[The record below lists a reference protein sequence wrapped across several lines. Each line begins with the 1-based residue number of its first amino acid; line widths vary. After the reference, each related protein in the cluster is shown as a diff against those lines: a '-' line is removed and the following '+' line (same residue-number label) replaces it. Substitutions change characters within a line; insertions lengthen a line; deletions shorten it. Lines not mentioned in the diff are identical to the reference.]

1 MKISPA
7 RSAAFDILLKI
18 ETERAFSS
26 VLLPLYESHLLEKD
40 RALCHE
46 VTLGTLRHQI
56 YLDRVI
62 DHYTS
67 GKKLDAAVRVALRL
81 GLYQLYFL
89 DRIPAHSAVDESV
102 NLVQRARKTSAKGFA
117 NAVLRRASKG
127 RPELVFVE
135 DLDQLSVETSHP
147 RWLLERWIGQFGAER
162 AAALA
167 EANNRVGRH
176 AFRVIADGPVDVG
189 NAMKSNFVEGW
200 YLIDR
205 MDRSLID
212 LAERGDIY
220 FQDEASQMVAAAV
233 NVVNGGKFL
242 DVCAAPGGKT
252 GAILRRGG
260 QNIGF
265 AAAGDLYWPRVL
277 GLRESLRRQAVHNSS
292 VLQYDA
298 ETTLPFADAA
308 FDTVLVDAPCSG
320 TGTIRHNPEIR
331 YFLDETDIEQLAQK
345 QLRILEN
352 ASKLVKPGGSL
363 VYSTCSLETEENETV
378 CGEFVGAEPAFES
391 VTPQVPRAF
400 VTGEGYGR
408 TFPDRDE
415 MDGFFVAEFQRK

>member
-7 RSAAFDILLKI
+7 RTAAFDILLKM

-26 VLLPLYESHLLEKD
+26 VLLPQYEIRLGEKD

-46 VTLGTLRHQI
+46 LSLGTLRHQI

-62 DHYTS
+62 DHYS
-67 GKKLDAAVRVALRL
+67 GGKKLDAAVRIALRL

-89 DRIPAHSAVDESV
+89 DRIPDHSAVDESV
-102 NLVQRARKTSAKGFA
+102 QLVQRARKTSAKGFV
-117 NAVLRRASKG
+117 NAVLRRASIG
-127 RPELVFVE
+127 TPELSFVD

-147 RWLLERWIGQFGAER
+147 KWLLERWIGQFGAER

-176 AFRVIADGPVDVG
+176 AFRVIADGGVDFG
-189 NAMKSNFVEGW
+189 NATTSKFVEGC

-205 MDRSLID
+205 TDRQLIE
-212 LAERGDIY
+212 LAENGHIY
-220 FQDEASQMVAAAV
+220 FQDEGSQMVATAV
-233 NVVNGGKFL
+233 RVPNGGRFV

-252 GAILRRGG
+252 GAVMRRED
-260 QNIGF
+260 IGF

-277 GLRESLRRQAVHNSS
+277 GLRENCHKQGIQIN

-298 ETTLPFADAA
+298 EASLPFADEA
-308 FDTVLVDAPCSG
+308 FETVLVDAPCSG

-331 YFLDETDIEQLAQK
+331 YFLEAADIEQLAQK
-345 QLRILEN
+345 QLRILKN
-352 ASKLVKPGGSL
+352 ASKLVKRGGSL
-363 VYSTCSLETEENETV
+363 VYSTCSLEVEENEGV
-378 CGEFVGAEPAFES
+378 CEQFVGAEPAFVN
-391 VTPQVPRAF
+391 VTAQVPKAF
-400 VTGEGYGR
+400 VTDDGYGR
-408 TFPDRDE
+408 TFPDRDG
-415 MDGFFVAEFQRK
+415 MDGFFVAEFRRK